1 MMAEVA
7 VVKARTSEKEYIV
20 VYIGYLFQYAILDFF
35 FFFGLS
41 SSSSQRFC
49 QVTYLL

>member
-35 FFFGLS
+35 FFFLDY
-41 SSSSQRFC
+41 
-49 QVTYLL
+49 QVVVAKDFVR